1 MFPDSTPL
9 PFMKSIL
16 KLEELAMFLLS
27 LWAFHLTGLSW
38 WWFAGLFF
46 LPDIS
51 MAGYALG
58 NQIGAVSYNVF
69 HHKGL
74 AIGLYLLGIYLGQ
87 SLLELSG
94 IILFSH
100 ASFDRI
106 MGYGL
111 KYDRGFKFTHLGE
124 IGKKENQ

>member
-1 MFPDSTPL
+1 
-9 PFMKSIL
+9 MKMIL

-27 LWAFHLTGLSW
+27 LWAFNLTGFSW
-38 WWFAGLFF
+38 WWFAGLFI

-51 MAGYALG
+51 MVGYAFG
-58 NQIGAVSYNVF
+58 NQIGAASYNIF

-74 AIGLYLLGIYLGQ
+74 AIGLFLLGVYLGQ

-106 MGYGL
+106 LGYGL

-124 IGKKENQ
+124 IGRKENQ